1 MIRIA
6 VLILFL
12 CTNACQG
19 GQPTGGMPVLGA
31 DQLDFILPKLA
42 GKRVALLVNH
52 TSMVGKTHLADTL
65 LARGANIKKIFSPEH
80 GFRGNADAGEKTK
93 DGVDPTTGLPIVS
106 LYGNSKK
113 PTAAQL
119 KDVDIVIFDIQDVGL
134 RFFTYIS
141 SLHYMMEACAENNK
155 LLMVLDRPNPHGSYV
170 DGPIL
175 EPHFKSF
182 VGMHPIPIVHGMTLG
197 EMAQMINGEGW
208 LEGQV
213 RCKLVVIPMK
223 NYLREIPYTLPIK
236 PSPNLPT
243 QNAIL
248 WYPSICLFEGTV
260 ISVGR
265 GTPFPFEVIGNPDM
279 KGYDF
284 QFTPISIEGMSKN
297 PPHQNQVCFGLD
309 LRTVT
314 PDRGISLKYL
324 IEFYN
329 NYPKKG
335 EFFTPYFN
343 TLAGTDQLKAQ
354 IISGLDEKEIKGTW
368 QRDINAFKARRAKYL
383 LYPQ

>member
-6 VLILFL
+6 ALILFL
-12 CTNACQG
+12 STNACMGSQPSG
-19 GQPTGGMPVLGA
+19 GDIVLGA
-31 DQLDFILPKLA
+31 EQLDLILPKLA

-52 TSMVGKTHLADTL
+52 TAMLGKTHLADTL
-65 LARGANIKKIFSPEH
+65 LTRGANIKKIFSPEH
-80 GFRGNADAGEKTK
+80 GFRGNADAGEMTK
-93 DGVDPTTGLPIVS
+93 SGVDPATGLPIVS
-106 LYGNSKK
+106 LYGKSKK
-113 PTAAQL
+113 PTPDQL
-119 KDVDIVIFDIQDVGL
+119 MDVDVVIFDIQDVGL

-155 LLMVLDRPNPHGSYV
+155 LLMILDRPNPHGGYV

-175 EPHFKSF
+175 EPSFKSF

-208 LEGQV
+208 LEGQAK
-213 RCKLVVIPMK
+213 CKLNIIPME
-223 NYLREIPYTLPIK
+223 NYSREIPYIVPIK

-260 ISVGR
+260 VSVGR
-265 GTPFPFEVIGNPDM
+265 GTRSPFEVIGNPKL

-284 QFTPISIEGMSKN
+284 QFTPMSIEGMSKN

-309 LRTVT
+309 LSTVA
-314 PDRGISLKYL
+314 PGQGISLKYL

-329 NYPKKG
+329 SYPIKE

-343 TLAGTDQLKAQ
+343 TLAGTDKLKAQ
-354 IISGLDEKEIKGTW
+354 IISGLGEKEIKSTW
-368 QRDINAFKARRAKYL
+368 ERDINAFKAKRKKYL
-383 LYPQ
+383 LYP

>member
-1 MIRIA
+1 MISRA

-12 CTNACQG
+12 SANSCI
-19 GQPTGGMPVLGA
+19 GQPPSDKIVLGA
-31 DQLDFILPKLA
+31 EQLDLILPHLK
-42 GKRVALLVNH
+42 GKRIALLVNH
-52 TSMVGKTHLADTL
+52 TSMVGKAHLADTL
-65 LARGANIKKIFSPEH
+65 LARSANIKKIFSPEH

-93 DGVDPTTGLPIVS
+93 DGVDSKTGLPIVS

-113 PTAAQL
+113 PTTAQL

-134 RFFTYIS
+134 RFFTYLS

-155 LLMVLDRPNPHGSYV
+155 LLMVLDRPNPNGSYV

-175 EPHFKSF
+175 EPQFKSF

-197 EMAQMINGEGW
+197 EMARMINGEGW
-208 LEGQV
+208 LEGESKCQ
-213 RCKLVVIPMK
+213 LTVIPLK
-223 NYLREIPYTLPIK
+223 NYSREIPYIVPIK

-265 GTPFPFEVIGNPDM
+265 GTKTPFEVIGNPDL

-284 QFTPISIEGMSKN
+284 QFTPVSIASMSKN
-297 PPHQNQVCFGLD
+297 PPYQDQVCFGLD
-309 LRTVT
+309 LREVT
-314 PDRGISLKYL
+314 PAAGISLKYL
-324 IEFYN
+324 LEFYN
-329 NYPKKG
+329 SYPQKE

-343 TLAGTDQLKAQ
+343 TLAGTDQLKIQ
-354 IISGLDEKEIKGTW
+354 IISGLGEEEIKLTW
-368 QRDINAFKARRAKYL
+368 QRDLNAFKARRTKYL
-383 LYPQ
+383 LYP